1 MVMALREIRT
11 QTAPVTIPG
20 KCWWYAGAILVALHV
35 AVLVLSPRFSSV
47 YPLLHRPVL
56 LLVALEFLAGLTW
69 LAAVWSRATVGWCG
83 RSLFFML
90 GVGVMLR
97 GLLCFS
103 TPMLEDDYWRYL
115 WDGAVLAHG
124 QSPYAH
130 APQEFLATAGSAD
143 SSLLPSVAR
152 DGHAVLERINH
163 PALRTIYP
171 PLAQVA
177 FAAAHWLSPWSLGAW
192 RCVLLLFDAATLA
205 LLLLLLRQLQL
216 PAIWATIYWWNPLF
230 VLEIVNA
237 AHMDVLALPLVL
249 AALLLTVRGRPLRGI
264 AFMSLAVGMKVW
276 PVLLLP
282 LLFRPLLATPR
293 RLVSG
298 VALATGIL
306 SLIAW
311 PAVRGVLGAS
321 SGFAAYAGRWEM
333 NDALFM
339 GLLYGVRHL
348 AACLGLSGSAAGIA
362 RGTTLV
368 LLAAWLLWLARRPVT
383 SAADLSERMLL
394 IVAGLFLLSP
404 TQFPWYGL
412 WMLPLLVVRPRR
424 SLLLLMV
431 FLSLY
436 HLRFYCDARDRVYV
450 FDDGLVWLEY
460 IPVWGLLL
468 WESLQGQARA
478 GHPPEVPSLAVEG
491 ADPA

>member
-1 MVMALREIRT
+1 VVIALREIQA
-11 QTAPVTIPG
+11 QTAPVTIPS

-35 AVLVLSPRFSSV
+35 ALLVLSPRFSSV

-56 LLVALEFLAGLTW
+56 LLVALEFLAGVAW
-69 LAAVWSRATVGWCG
+69 LAAVWPPAKAHLCG
-83 RSLFFML
+83 SSFFFML
-90 GVGVMLR
+90 GVGLLLR
-97 GLLCFS
+97 GLLFCS

-124 QSPYAH
+124 HSPYAH

-143 SSLLPSVAR
+143 AALLQSVAR

-163 PALRTIYP
+163 PTLRTIYP

-192 RCVLLLFDAATLA
+192 RCVLLFFDAATLA

-216 PAIWATIYWWNPLF
+216 PGIWATIYWWNPLL

-237 AHMDVLALPLVL
+237 AHMDVLAMPLVL
-249 AALLLTVRGRPLRGI
+249 GALLLTARRRPLCGI
-264 AFMSLAVGMKVW
+264 ALMSLAVGMKVW

-282 LLFRPLLATPR
+282 LLFRPLITAPR
-293 RLVSG
+293 RLVSAIV
-298 VALATGIL
+298 VAAGIL

-311 PAVRGVLGAS
+311 PAVQGMLGAS

-348 AACLGLSGSAAGIA
+348 AAFMGLPGSAAGVA
-362 RGTTLV
+362 RGITLV
-368 LLAAWLLWLARRPVT
+368 LLAAWILWLARRPVT
-383 SAADLSERMLL
+383 SAADLGERMLL
-394 IVAGLFLLSP
+394 VIAGLFLLSP

-431 FLSLY
+431 LLALY
-436 HLRFYCDARDRVYV
+436 HLRFYYDARDKVNV
-450 FDDGLVWLEY
+450 FDHGLVWLEY
-460 IPVWGLLL
+460 IPVWGFLL
-468 WESLQGQARA
+468 WEIFHGPSRT
-478 GHPPEVPSLAVEG
+478 GHSPDAPALAVDG
-491 ADPA
+491 AHPA